1 MHSWQIAG
9 FFLFLLPEP
18 FPHMKKPRLYPVHRE
33 GISLIL
39 LSALL
44 LGGASVLCFLMAASW
59 IAWTVLG
66 ISVAILC
73 FLAAFF
79 RNPANVVEGLSEQ
92 DILSPANGRVVVVE
106 PVYEDRLLKEQRL
119 QVSIFMPVTAVHSNW
134 YPFKG
139 TVLHVSHRKGRYQA
153 AYLPKSSQEN
163 ESSSILIQAA
173 CNGQTVLVR
182 QIAGAMARRIVTY
195 AREGTECD
203 TNTQLGFIKFGSR
216 VDMFFPMDAVEMLVQ
231 PGDRV
236 KGNQTVIARFKTPQS

>member
-1 MHSWQIAG
+1 
-9 FFLFLLPEP
+9 
-18 FPHMKKPRLYPVHRE
+18 MKKPRLYPVHRE

-39 LSALL
+39 LSSLL
-44 LGGASVLCFLMAASW
+44 LGCASVVCFLMAATW

-66 ISVAILC
+66 ISVVLLC
-73 FLAAFF
+73 FLAIFF
-79 RNPANVVEGLSEQ
+79 RNPANVVEGISDL
-92 DILSPANGRVVVVE
+92 DILAPANGRVVVVE

-119 QVSIFMPVTAVHSNW
+119 QVSIFMPITAVHSNW

-163 ESSSILIQAA
+163 ESSSILLRAA
-173 CNGQTVLVR
+173 CNGQTVLLR

-195 AREGTECD
+195 AREGAECD
-203 TNTQLGFIKFGSR
+203 TNTQLGFIKVGSR
-216 VDMFFPMDAVEMLVQ
+216 VDMFFPMDSVELLVQ

-236 KGNQTVIARFKTPQS
+236 KGNQTVIARFKPQQS